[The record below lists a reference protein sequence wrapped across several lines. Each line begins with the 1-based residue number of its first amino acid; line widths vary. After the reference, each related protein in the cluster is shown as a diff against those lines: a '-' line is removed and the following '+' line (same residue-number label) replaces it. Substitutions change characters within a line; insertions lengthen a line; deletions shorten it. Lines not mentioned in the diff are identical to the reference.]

1 MESSS
6 PDDRRACPRL
16 RVDRP
21 SLVLDRMTAVWPI
34 RPSCFRI
41 GLDSGSSV
49 SGMTVPP
56 VVRQEQ
62 LIAEIALHLADE
74 VEGAW
79 STLVF
84 NHRNLSM
91 FFTGRIDVH
100 RPDGSFAHVRPPD
113 SVLSLTDELRRVMY
127 EPGKGAWFSARWT
140 IASGEVDEEKNP
152 PQIVFNYDDEPV
164 WRWPAH
170 PGLYAL
176 DLETFPRDDDRV
188 PAWLRQ
194 KVNGA
199 RRTL

>member
-1 MESSS
+1 
-6 PDDRRACPRL
+6 
-16 RVDRP
+16 
-21 SLVLDRMTAVWPI
+21 
-34 RPSCFRI
+34 
-41 GLDSGSSV
+41 
-49 SGMTVPP
+49 MTVPP

-62 LIAEIALHLADE
+62 LIDEIALHLADE
-74 VEGAW
+74 VEGDW

-100 RPDGSFAHVRPPD
+100 RPDGSFAYARPPETI
-113 SVLSLTDELRRVMY
+113 LALTDELRRVMY
-127 EPGKGAWFSARWT
+127 EPGRGAWFSARWT
-140 IASGEVDEEKNP
+140 IASGEG
-152 PQIVFNYDDEPV
+152 V

-176 DLETFPRDDDRV
+176 DLETFPRDEDRI

>member
-1 MESSS
+1 
-6 PDDRRACPRL
+6 
-16 RVDRP
+16 
-21 SLVLDRMTAVWPI
+21 
-34 RPSCFRI
+34 
-41 GLDSGSSV
+41 
-49 SGMTVPP
+49 MTVSPL
-56 VVRQEQ
+56 VRQEQ
-62 LIAEIALHLADE
+62 LIDEIALHLADE
-74 VEGAW
+74 VDGDW

-100 RPDGSFAHVRPPD
+100 RPDGSFAHARPPD

-127 EPGKGAWFSARWT
+127 VPGKGAWFSARWT
-140 IASGEVDEEKNP
+140 IASREAGEEANP
-152 PQIVFNYDDEPV
+152 PQIAFNYDDEPV

-170 PGLYAL
+170 PGLYAI

-188 PAWLRQ
+188 PGWLRQ

>member
-1 MESSS
+1 
-6 PDDRRACPRL
+6 
-16 RVDRP
+16 
-21 SLVLDRMTAVWPI
+21 
-34 RPSCFRI
+34 
-41 GLDSGSSV
+41 
-49 SGMTVPP
+49 MTVPP

-62 LIAEIALHLADE
+62 LIDEIALHLADE
-74 VEGAW
+74 VEGDW

-100 RPDGSFAHVRPPD
+100 RPDGSFAYARPPD
-113 SVLSLTDELRRVMY
+113 TILALTDELRRVMY
-127 EPGKGAWFSARWT
+127 DPSKGAWFSARWT
-140 IASGEVDEEKNP
+140 IACEGGETPTTNVA
-152 PQIVFNYDDEPV
+152 FNYEDEPV

-176 DLETFPRDDDRV
+176 DLETFPRDEDRI

>member
-1 MESSS
+1 
-6 PDDRRACPRL
+6 
-16 RVDRP
+16 
-21 SLVLDRMTAVWPI
+21 
-34 RPSCFRI
+34 
-41 GLDSGSSV
+41 
-49 SGMTVPP
+49 MTVPP

-62 LIAEIALHLADE
+62 LIDEIALHLADE
-74 VEGAW
+74 VVGDW
-79 STLVF
+79 SMLVF

-100 RPDGSFAHVRPPD
+100 RPDGSFAYARPPD
-113 SVLSLTDELRRVMY
+113 TILSLTDELRRVMY

-140 IASGEVDEEKNP
+140 IACEGGETPTTNVA
-152 PQIVFNYDDEPV
+152 FNYDDEPV

-176 DLETFPRDDDRV
+176 DLETFPREEDRI

>member
-1 MESSS
+1 
-6 PDDRRACPRL
+6 
-16 RVDRP
+16 
-21 SLVLDRMTAVWPI
+21 MTAVRPI
-34 RPSCFRI
+34 RRRGSRI

-49 SGMTVPP
+49 SGMTEPP

-62 LIAEIALHLADE
+62 LIAEIALRLADE
-74 VEGAW
+74 VEGDW

-100 RPDGSFAHVRPPD
+100 RPDGSFAHAKAPE
-113 SVLSLTDELRRVMY
+113 SVLTLTDELRRVMY
-127 EPGKGAWFSARWT
+127 EPDKGAWFSGRWT
-140 IASGEVDEEKNP
+140 IASGEGGESGVTMGS
-152 PQIVFNYDDEPV
+152 PQVVFNYDDEHV

-170 PGLYAL
+170 PGLYAI
-176 DLETFPRDDDRV
+176 DLEMFPRDTEHV

>member
-1 MESSS
+1 
-6 PDDRRACPRL
+6 
-16 RVDRP
+16 
-21 SLVLDRMTAVWPI
+21 
-34 RPSCFRI
+34 
-41 GLDSGSSV
+41 
-49 SGMTVPP
+49 MTVPP
-56 VVRQEQ
+56 VARQEQ
-62 LIAEIALHLADE
+62 LIDEIALHLADE
-74 VEGAW
+74 VEGDW

-100 RPDGSFAHVRPPD
+100 RPDGSFAYARPPD
-113 SVLSLTDELRRVMY
+113 TILALTDELRRVMY

-140 IASGEVDEEKNP
+140 IACEGGVTPTTN
-152 PQIVFNYDDEPV
+152 VAFNYDDEPV

-176 DLETFPRDDDRV
+176 DLETFPRDEDRI

>member
-1 MESSS
+1 
-6 PDDRRACPRL
+6 
-16 RVDRP
+16 
-21 SLVLDRMTAVWPI
+21 
-34 RPSCFRI
+34 
-41 GLDSGSSV
+41 
-49 SGMTVPP
+49 MTVPP

-62 LIAEIALHLADE
+62 LIDEIARNLAHE
-74 VEGAW
+74 VEGDW

-100 RPDGSFAHVRPPD
+100 RPDGSFAHARPPD
-113 SVLSLTDELRRVMY
+113 SILALTDELRRVMY

-140 IASGEVDEEKNP
+140 IACEGGETPTTNV
-152 PQIVFNYDDEPV
+152 VFNYDDEPV

-176 DLETFPRDDDRV
+176 DLETFPRDEDRI
-188 PAWLRQ
+188 PTWLRQ

>member
-1 MESSS
+1 
-6 PDDRRACPRL
+6 
-16 RVDRP
+16 
-21 SLVLDRMTAVWPI
+21 
-34 RPSCFRI
+34 
-41 GLDSGSSV
+41 
-49 SGMTVPP
+49 MTVPP

-62 LIAEIALHLADE
+62 LIDEIALHLADE
-74 VEGAW
+74 VEGDW

-100 RPDGSFAHVRPPD
+100 RPDGSFAYAKPPD
-113 SVLSLTDELRRVMY
+113 SILALTDELRRVMY

-140 IASGEVDEEKNP
+140 IACEGGETPTTNVA
-152 PQIVFNYDDEPV
+152 FNYDDEPV

-170 PGLYAL
+170 PGLYAI
-176 DLETFPRDDDRV
+176 DLETFPRDEERV

-194 KVNGA
+194 KVTGA

>member
-1 MESSS
+1 
-6 PDDRRACPRL
+6 
-16 RVDRP
+16 
-21 SLVLDRMTAVWPI
+21 
-34 RPSCFRI
+34 
-41 GLDSGSSV
+41 
-49 SGMTVPP
+49 MTVPP

-62 LIAEIALHLADE
+62 LIDEIARNLAYE
-74 VEGAW
+74 VEGDW

-100 RPDGSFAHVRPPD
+100 RPDGSFAHARPPD
-113 SVLSLTDELRRVMY
+113 SILALTDELRRVMY

-140 IASGEVDEEKNP
+140 IACEGGETPTTNV
-152 PQIVFNYDDEPV
+152 VFNYDDEPV

-176 DLETFPRDDDRV
+176 DLETFPRDEDRI
-188 PAWLRQ
+188 PTWLRQ

>member
-1 MESSS
+1 
-6 PDDRRACPRL
+6 
-16 RVDRP
+16 
-21 SLVLDRMTAVWPI
+21 MT
-34 RPSCFRI
+34 
-41 GLDSGSSV
+41 D
-49 SGMTVPP
+49 PP

-62 LIAEIALHLADE
+62 LIAEIALRLADE
-74 VEGAW
+74 VEGDW
-79 STLVF
+79 STLIF
-84 NHRNLSM
+84 KHRNLSM

-100 RPDGSFAHVRPPD
+100 RPDGSFAHARPPD

-140 IASGEVDEEKNP
+140 IASSEADEEKNR

-170 PGLYAL
+170 PGLYAI
-176 DLETFPRDDDRV
+176 DLEKFPRDDDRV
-188 PAWLRQ
+188 PGWLRQ

>member
-1 MESSS
+1 
-6 PDDRRACPRL
+6 
-16 RVDRP
+16 
-21 SLVLDRMTAVWPI
+21 MT
-34 RPSCFRI
+34 
-41 GLDSGSSV
+41 D
-49 SGMTVPP
+49 PP

-62 LIAEIALHLADE
+62 LIAEIALRLADE
-74 VEGAW
+74 VEGDW

-100 RPDGSFAHVRPPD
+100 RPDGSFAHARPPD

-140 IASGEVDEEKNP
+140 IASNEVDGEKNL
-152 PQIVFNYDDEPV
+152 PQVVFNYEDEPV

-176 DLETFPRDDDRV
+176 DLERFPRDDDRV
-188 PAWLRQ
+188 PGWLRQ